1 MKLLKLTYKDEDP
14 RAGTVWPQSLKAK
27 KTSPN
32 HFFRSKEDA
41 VNGFPEEWDWFYSDS
56 VEKPTIF
63 DINFCCTNGL
73 VFSQRAFAII
83 GTELLAD
90 KHISHELVIDGI
102 TYVWVMPPLIKD
114 NEHLNTSLNI
124 FMSGPLYEV
133 YFSENFIDVWNKN
146 NLTARG
152 FVAADNI
159 GSKSIQHAPPL
170 KISRSKLELKQFI
183 KRKGYKFK
191 GITPLESVKVMMD
204 FFVEVPAEGFN
215 YRDDNML
222 LFQWGDIKWQDQDMY
237 MLDIT
242 RQFTTCFIDEY
253 NQECSIYT
261 QLGMTFFFPIT
272 DYLREIKGGNIW
284 AYGTNDIHRFRK
296 YVLSNPAL
304 LELGNRNDYAD
315 FSFDRAE
322 V

>member
-1 MKLLKLTYKDEDP
+1 MKLFKLTYKDEDH
-14 RAGTVWPQSLKAK
+14 RAGTAWPQSLKAK
-27 KTSPN
+27 KSSPN

-41 VNGFPEEWDWFYSDS
+41 INGFPEEWDWFYSDS

-73 VFSQRAFAII
+73 VFSQRAFNII
-83 GTELLAD
+83 NARYLTD
-90 KHISHELVIDGI
+90 KDISHELIIDGI
-102 TYVWVMPPLIKD
+102 TYVWLMPSLIKD
-114 NEHLNTSLNI
+114 NEIKDTSLDI
-124 FMSGPLYEV
+124 FMYGPLYEV
-133 YFSENFIDVWNKN
+133 YFSDSFVDVWNKN
-146 NLTARG
+146 NLTSRG
-152 FVAADNI
+152 FVAADNR
-159 GSKSIQHAPPL
+159 GSKSIQHAPLL
-170 KISRSKLELKQFI
+170 KISRSKLELKRFI
-183 KRKGYKFK
+183 KSNGYQFN
-191 GITPLESVKVMMD
+191 GITPNDAIKVMMD
-204 FFVEVPAEGFN
+204 FFVEVPAEGFK

-222 LFQWGDIKWQDQDMY
+222 LFQWDDIKWQDQEMY

-272 DYLREIKGGNIW
+272 DSLRVIKGGNIW
-284 AYGTNDIHRFRK
+284 AYGINDINRFRK

-304 LELGNRNDYAD
+304 LELGCRNDYAD
-315 FSFDRAE
+315 FSFDRCE